1 MPFTRDR
8 TPAGSPPDLRSWLE
22 RTMSGLDDW
31 TTQIETRVNELIRL
45 RFIDGLEI
53 RYAWDDASIDT
64 GVPADAGEIK
74 CNAVLPQD
82 ATVFALSR
90 LDSFGRLALTASLDF
105 VATAG
110 FFEFND
116 ISRTHHY
123 EYSYGN
129 TVQRETDVTID
140 VVFIAQGPG
149 APPTDGD
156 LVQAQ
161 FWPEFLIADTKQI

>member
-1 MPFTRDR
+1 MPLVRDPVPR
-8 TPAGSPPDLRSWLE
+8 GTKPLNAYLE
-22 RTMSGLDDW
+22 RTFQNIDDW
-31 TTQIETRVNELIRL
+31 ATIIETRVNELIRL
-45 RFIDGLEI
+45 RFIDGLEV
-53 RYAWDDASIDT
+53 RYAWDDVSTDT
-64 GVPADAGEIK
+64 SVPVAAGEIK

-82 ATVFALSR
+82 ATVFAISR

-105 VATAG
+105 IAGTG

-129 TVQRETDVTID
+129 TVQRADDVTID
-140 VVFIAQGPG
+140 VVFLEQGPG
-149 APPTDGD
+149 APPQDGD

-161 FWPEFLIADTKQI
+161 FWPEFLVADAKRI